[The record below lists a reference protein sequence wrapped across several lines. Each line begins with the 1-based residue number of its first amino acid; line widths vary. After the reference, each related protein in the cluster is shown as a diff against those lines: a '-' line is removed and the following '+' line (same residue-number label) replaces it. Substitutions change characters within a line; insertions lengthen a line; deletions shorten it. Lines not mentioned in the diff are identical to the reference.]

1 MDKLKQTPLYNIHVE
16 LGAKMAPFAGWEVP
30 IRYTSVIEEH
40 NAVRNRCG
48 LFDVSHMGEL
58 EIRGSNAL
66 EAIQLLTT
74 NDASRLASGQ
84 IQYTLLC
91 NHDGGVIDDVTVY
104 KFNEKRYMLC
114 VNASNTGKVYN
125 WIKEQVG
132 PTAEVSDISKLT
144 GQIAIQGPLSLEVL
158 QPITDTNLSSLRYYR
173 FHEGSIGGTES
184 IISRMGYTGEDGF
197 EIFTQADKI
206 EQVWQ
211 ALMNSGKKFGI
222 LASGLASRDT
232 LRLEMGY
239 PLYGHELNEK
249 TTPLEAGLDRFVKLD
264 KPTFTG
270 KIALEKKKKKGIK
283 KRLVGLEML
292 EPGIPRQGY
301 HIIKNDIVIGNITSG
316 TFSPTLK
323 KPIAMG
329 YIKAPFS
336 SLDTELYIMIRKKP
350 VKGRVVAIP
359 FYKKTA
365 TNSCKPTYIK
375 NNLLKRV
382 SS

>member
-1 MDKLKQTPLYNIHVE
+1 MDKLKQTPLYNIHLE
-16 LGAKMAPFAGWEVP
+16 LGARMAPFAGWNMP
-30 IRYTSVIEEH
+30 IQFTGVIEEH
-40 NAVRNRCG
+40 NTVRNQCG
-48 LFDVSHMGEL
+48 LFDVSHMGEI

-74 NDASRLASGQ
+74 NDASKLTNWQA
-84 IQYTLLC
+84 QYTILC
-91 NHDGGVIDDVTVY
+91 NPNGGIIDDVTLY
-104 KFNEKRYMLC
+104 KFNEERYMFC

-132 PTAEVSDISKLT
+132 STAEVKDISKLI
-144 GQIAIQGPLSLEVL
+144 GQIALQGPLSLEVL
-158 QPITDTNLSSLRYYR
+158 QPIINKNLADLRYYR
-173 FHEGSIGGTES
+173 FHEDSIGTTQS

-206 EQVWQ
+206 KDVWQ
-211 ALMNSGKKFGI
+211 EIMSSGKNFGI

-264 KPTFTG
+264 KLTFIG
-270 KIALEKKKKKGIK
+270 KTALEKKKEEGIK

-301 HIIKNDIVIGNITSG
+301 HIKKNGIVIGNITSG

-323 KPIAMG
+323 KSIAMG
-329 YIKAPFS
+329 YIETPFS
-336 SLDTELYIMIRKKP
+336 SLDTELDIMIRKRL
-350 VKGRVVAIP
+350 VKGRVVTMP

-365 TNSCKPTYIK
+365 TNKEEQAYIK
-375 NNLLKRV
+375 DESLKRLF
-382 SS
+382 S